1 MLDRLLNPLKI
12 IVISSSGLSPV
23 LVQIKSFRNVYP
35 EDVSTISVFTRDMKV
50 SAAYCLSRDSIEK
63 EINKV
68 KILPWQKGISEILEI
83 GNG

>member
-35 EDVSTISVFTRDMKV
+35 EDVSTIAVFARDMKV
-50 SAAYCLSRDSIEK
+50 SAAYCLSRDPIEK
-63 EINKV
+63 EINKI
-68 KILPWQKGISEILEI
+68 KILP
-83 GNG
+83 